1 MRPDKSL
8 SSRGLTAGPSFDGIQ
23 LDPAG
28 PTPRVK
34 PRYNSEDATRPS
46 RLRRNDR
53 VSGFTLLE
61 VMIALLV
68 ITLGI
73 GAVLNTTSESGWK
86 SSQLKTRTIAS
97 WVAQN
102 QIVLYRAKRTWNN
115 ASSKSGKTEMAN
127 IEWNWKLRVS
137 KTDDPSLRRLDV
149 DVYIQGNDS
158 IEASAT
164 GFIARL

>member
-1 MRPDKSL
+1 M
-8 SSRGLTAGPSFDGIQ
+8 SRS
-23 LDPAG
+23 
-28 PTPRVK
+28 
-34 PRYNSEDATRPS
+34 TRTVAS
-46 RLRRNDR
+46 DR
-53 VSGFTLLE
+53 GFTLLE

-86 SSQLKTRTIAS
+86 SSLLKTRTIAS

-102 QIVLYRAKRTWNN
+102 QIVLYRAKRTWTNT
-115 ASSKSGKTEMAN
+115 SSKSGKTEMAN
-127 IEWNWKLRVS
+127 IEWVWKLRVS

-149 DVYIQGNDS
+149 DVYIQGDDV
-158 IEASAT
+158 IKASAT